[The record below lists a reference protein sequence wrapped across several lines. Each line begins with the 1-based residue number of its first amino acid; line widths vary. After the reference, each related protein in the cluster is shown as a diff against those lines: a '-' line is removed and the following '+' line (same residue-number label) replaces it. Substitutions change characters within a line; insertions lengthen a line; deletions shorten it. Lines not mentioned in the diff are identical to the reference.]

1 MSSKVKSSEE
11 QVTMSRSEYNAMI
24 ADTKSVHAE
33 NEELRK
39 VVASNKLGSLVL
51 LRNEKIEKY
60 WDQQI
65 AEGKATEDDRVVKY
79 TAHSSFFLDLKFLS
93 ELQAE
98 ANASSLKRVQVD
110 VSMNQSK
117 FMSHDR
123 LDPEFDANGEPNNC
137 APTFWLDGSSEFTI
151 ETLAQHIL
159 RDPDS
164 AYDMS
169 KGRKSNVSEGVAQRN
184 VA

>member
-1 MSSKVKSSEE
+1 MSSKQTQPV
-11 QVTMSRSEYNAMI
+11 VTMTQDEYNALI
-24 ADTKSVHAE
+24 
-33 NEELRK
+33 LR
-39 VVASNKLGSLVL
+39 AAGNKLGSLVL
-51 LRNEKIEKY
+51 LRNEKTEKF
-60 WDQQI
+60 WDKQI
-65 AEGKATEDDRVVKY
+65 AEGKATEDERVVKY
-79 TAHSSFFLDLKFLS
+79 TAHSSFFVDQKFLS

-98 ANASSLKRVQVD
+98 VDASTLKRVQID

-123 LDPEFDANGEPNNC
+123 LDPEFDANGEPNNN
-137 APTFWLDGSSEFTI
+137 APTFWLDMSSEFTI

-184 VA
+184 AA